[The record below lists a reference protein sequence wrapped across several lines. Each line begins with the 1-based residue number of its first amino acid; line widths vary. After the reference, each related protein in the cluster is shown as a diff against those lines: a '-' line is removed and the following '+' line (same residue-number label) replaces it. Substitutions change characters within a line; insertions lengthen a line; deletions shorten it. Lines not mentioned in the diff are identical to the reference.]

1 MDIKFI
7 LAKGEAMLNKDWGV
21 GLRKA
26 HLEVVNSM
34 DARRRPLRF
43 PSDIK
48 LDGDHECVHMKLL
61 DRAPA
66 SNMQTNAAAFE
77 AWALAL
83 HVWCGAK
90 RVVLDWESIDDKDG
104 TLGYRHYQRFLYR
117 VEKFRSWFPSWFG
130 VANADALR
138 DAEAIAKS
146 GLVLN
151 VSNSDRK
158 AEAVSPEA
166 KLERQLKSSK
176 RFRKHFSLV
185 KVGTQFP
192 VGLFRGE
199 VATKNQVFPGGSA
212 AIDLIAQDEQDCL
225 CLFELKAGMNIPAG
239 IISELLFCTWVMQDA
254 MTGHFQFGAE
264 PSAEKGEIKPVDI
277 RACKTIK
284 ARFIGNKF
292 HPLLDGG
299 DILAE
304 LNKAGVGT
312 SPAVRFGLTEVVGEG
327 EPFHFKDSP

>member
-1 MDIKFI
+1 MS
-7 LAKGEAMLNKDWGV
+7 NQ
-21 GLRKA
+21 
-26 HLEVVNSM
+26 SM
-34 DARRRPLRF
+34 MFECGDPGF
-43 PSDIK
+43 PP
-48 LDGDHECVHMKLL
+48 G
-61 DRAPA
+61 
-66 SNMQTNAAAFE
+66 
-77 AWALAL
+77 LAL
-83 HVWCGAK
+83 LTPMRFVTRK
-90 RVVLDWESIDDKDG
+90 RLPNRGWFSTSAIPIARPK
-104 TLGYRHYQRFLYR
+104 
-117 VEKFRSWFPSWFG
+117 RSARKQSW
-130 VANADALR
+130 
-138 DAEAIAKS
+138 
-146 GLVLN
+146 N
-151 VSNSDRK
+151 VK
-158 AEAVSPEA
+158 
-166 KLERQLKSSK
+166 LKSSK